1 MPIYRRILPWTLIV
15 LLLTTSLLTACGQK
29 GDLYRPGDG
38 SKQEE
43 ADKGR

>member
-1 MPIYRRILPWTLIV
+1 MPVYRRILPLTLIV
-15 LLLTTSLLTACGQK
+15 LLLIIGLLSACGQK

-43 ADKGR
+43 ADRL